1 MLFAM
6 GCVSENIEEKTGNGS
21 LGSIAVERYSD
32 SVYQVLKAHRT
43 AYAQLIIKRLALNHK
58 VIKAT
63 ESWKSEK
70 ALLLPAQM
78 FRETA
83 HLLRDADVD
92 VDFSLLSLWP
102 INRHN
107 VPKSSAEKKGL
118 EFVRKNPNLKYY
130 DKEKIGPQ
138 TFFVGVY
145 PDNAVSTACVSC
157 HNTHIKS
164 PKRNFALG
172 DNMGAIVIRIPIS
185 GS

>member
-1 MLFAM
+1 MLPSFDPKLMRIAFINFNVLPGKTSSVFSRSEVTTHFAFEM
-6 GCVSENIEEKTGNGS
+6 FFNPSVSDDPSTILTSPRGGEKLN
-21 LGSIAVERYSD
+21 
-32 SVYQVLKAHRT
+32 SV
-43 AYAQLIIKRLALNHK
+43 
-58 VIKAT
+58 
-63 ESWKSEK
+63 
-70 ALLLPAQM
+70 PPQM